1 MNVCLNDKI
10 MRNGTNFVKLN
21 YTMFLLKDS
30 KCMIY
35 KDNN

>member
-1 MNVCLNDKI
+1 MQNA
-10 MRNGTNFVKLN
+10 TNLVRLN
-21 YTMFLLKDS
+21 YVIFLLKDS